1 MVDIKDIS
9 GNPRF
14 STPINEGSKRKFLLM
29 KEDYILLTFSLSEPV
44 YFKLGDGIDN
54 ELGIFELIDLY
65 KPTYNT
71 TTGAYDYELRLD
83 AYYWKW
89 KNKKFFY
96 TPETTGREAAWNLT
110 ATLDT
115 HLKVFLDN
123 LKALGYK
130 FRDLDFTWDIDSTV
144 ENTSKLVSYDNVN
157 LIDALTQMAE
167 AWECEWWIE
176 NHKICFGHCE
186 YSSPVDFKAGDLTDT
201 ENVNVNSMTRSD
213 SQTTYATR
221 IYAFG
226 STRNIPSSYR
236 KELIFDVKEVNGR
249 NISDASRPLKINYF
263 PPRVTYK
270 EDYTASSNEGSGPF
284 TPSYTEWTLDKVL
297 ASSAKGG
304 SYKVVSEGISINIS
318 TAVPQIGN
326 RAFLPAGDYI
336 LKASYIYNVSGESK
350 EVTVGNKVIS
360 LSQNQQYEIAAK
372 IEVPGI
378 LDINKGSS
386 DLKIRIYVQVPTP
399 TSSDFGSSFQA
410 YAVYSINLYGGS
422 SANTSVTFLSGSK
435 AGQTFEAVYN
445 PDLLTGDNSNVIRL
459 PEGITAS
466 LNDRYTIGNII
477 KGKVP
482 DNYFSKDDKEMT
494 LNGVVQKRLMLPANI
509 PYVDAYRYSPT
520 GERINI
526 GDENYDDP
534 DNVEMPEE
542 EAIEEIVTFEDE
554 YPKYTGSIFSV
565 SHEEKEEEDDDG
577 NKTGNKYPIYTFR
590 DNSLKNFTKDFLLEE
605 LHLIFQTG
613 KLAGLD
619 FALTLKESDNTGT
632 AFEIVRNEDYGRA
645 LPDDVLLPQAAH
657 TENGKDIP
665 ADTYIL
671 HGFDTAYL
679 SEQILPDSE
688 QTLLKKAKD
697 YVKKSMI
704 DPSTYDC
711 EMDADFIY
719 NKGNIRTYEFGAKV
733 NLINKAFF
741 PEGRQSRIIGFEWPL
756 DIPYDHP
763 VYTVGETA
771 AYSRIGEIESK
782 IDSLTYKGQTYSG
795 SALGGGGTSV
805 YVIGVNDKTLPSDR
819 NVFSSKKSLAT
830 FLNKTTPDTASEIIT
845 FLKGLISEGGI
856 EVGDFIDSLISG
868 TGIGLFP
875 DGKIQASS
883 MELRSSLT
891 VLELIFNR
899 LSAQESDT
907 AFSESGVIE
916 SIELLGDGT
925 YRLPLRKRHTT
936 DFTAFDWNDVIYGS
950 VNDLATGGGN
960 YRTSWMR
967 VVGVNTVDNYIEA
980 VLYPDSEV
988 PGGKNYPPEPLMII
1002 TRRGNTS
1009 DEDRQSYWYI
1019 SSYEKCICML
1029 DGVTKPILEE
1039 NNYSIL
1045 IGKMKR
1051 LSLFDNLPINYRQ
1064 SYVYCRGLIRQDDI
1078 RIDVTG
1084 KPVYEFVNRGI
1095 WSLSVATS
1103 EEPYLFE
1110 SKNPITGV
1118 NETST
1123 VYQRGAKWQCLK
1135 SRTLLEPKWN
1145 STDWA
1150 FLEGNGEFSI
1160 DFQSS
1165 KGFSFFYGLIDTVIE
1180 ARFYHG
1186 TTDITE
1192 DVMSTSG
1199 TVITWN
1205 RDTGIAAED
1214 NAWSPTFV
1222 DGKKNKIHL
1231 ISSDMGSQWLNAR
1244 SVTFKI
1250 TAVIPLGEENY
1261 LRESEELQFNL

>member
-1 MVDIKDIS
+1 MTILQQPDPLSLSGNIKEFRIGTTTTISFRLLQGGEEIVARSYEPGADGIVIINIRDIIHDRLSFLFSNTSIVYEQTKIVSAFIAQISGTEVEFTAVRCGVDMLAETPSNFLIRNFLTWQPNVKPVTYYSPEFLTYYAVRECQVKLHAYFTDESAAVISQSEITLADLTEGKAYTIPLQYASVAEKLGNKMPAYYDVWVEDVGGERLSYTQRYYASDMKSETEQWVLFENSLGGIDTFRAYGSTAFTGEHTHNIAEIDDVSLEYRVDIA
-9 GNPRF
+9 
-14 STPINEGSKRKFLLM
+14 RKFQKDTGYLNRKERAWLLDFFPSLKKYLYTGSYIRSIIVVESNVTYTD
-29 KEDYILLTFSLSEPV
+29 KELPSNYTFTYKFADAKPFLNLQRTDVPTGALEIVVPEVGSFTVPPRLIEFPRLPLSEGALFPV
-44 YFKLGDGIDN
+44 QDPYS
-54 ELGIFELIDLY
+54 EVWSV
-65 KPTYNT
+65 T
-71 TTGAYDYELRLD
+71 TTGSVSDYIINRISENYGGGGGVGHQHNNIDLLQLLSY
-83 AYYWKW
+83 ATEYLLVAG
-89 KNKKFFY
+89 KKI
-96 TPETTGREAAWNLT
+96 
-110 ATLDT
+110 
-115 HLKVFLDN
+115 
-123 LKALGYK
+123 KAGYADK
-130 FRDLDFTWDIDSTV
+130 AKLAEDLAVDSTV
-144 ENTSKLVSYDNVN
+144 YDKLLSKV
-157 LIDALTQMAE
+157 
-167 AWECEWWIE
+167 
-176 NHKICFGHCE
+176 
-186 YSSPVDFKAGDLTDT
+186 
-201 ENVNVNSMTRSD
+201 
-213 SQTTYATR
+213 
-221 IYAFG
+221 
-226 STRNIPSSYR
+226 
-236 KELIFDVKEVNGR
+236 
-249 NISDASRPLKINYF
+249 
-263 PPRVTYK
+263 
-270 EDYTASSNEGSGPF
+270 
-284 TPSYTEWTLDKVL
+284 
-297 ASSAKGG
+297 
-304 SYKVVSEGISINIS
+304 
-318 TAVPQIGN
+318 
-326 RAFLPAGDYI
+326 
-336 LKASYIYNVSGESK
+336 
-350 EVTVGNKVIS
+350 
-360 LSQNQQYEIAAK
+360 
-372 IEVPGI
+372 
-378 LDINKGSS
+378 
-386 DLKIRIYVQVPTP
+386 
-399 TSSDFGSSFQA
+399 
-410 YAVYSINLYGGS
+410 
-422 SANTSVTFLSGSK
+422 
-435 AGQTFEAVYN
+435 N
-445 PDLLTGDNSNVIRL
+445 PDK
-459 PEGITAS
+459 A
-466 LNDRYTIGNII
+466 
-477 KGKVP
+477 
-482 DNYFSKDDKEMT
+482 
-494 LNGVVQKRLMLPANI
+494 A
-509 PYVDAYRYSPT
+509 
-520 GERINI
+520 
-526 GDENYDDP
+526 
-534 DNVEMPEE
+534 
-542 EAIEEIVTFEDE
+542 
-554 YPKYTGSIFSV
+554 
-565 SHEEKEEEDDDG
+565 
-577 NKTGNKYPIYTFR
+577 
-590 DNSLKNFTKDFLLEE
+590 E
-605 LHLIFQTG
+605 L
-613 KLAGLD
+613 
-619 FALTLKESDNTGT
+619 
-632 AFEIVRNEDYGRA
+632 
-645 LPDDVLLPQAAH
+645 
-657 TENGKDIP
+657 
-665 ADTYIL
+665 
-671 HGFDTAYL
+671 
-679 SEQILPDSE
+679 
-688 QTLLKKAKD
+688 
-697 YVKKSMI
+697 
-704 DPSTYDC
+704 
-711 EMDADFIY
+711 
-719 NKGNIRTYEFGAKV
+719 
-733 NLINKAFF
+733 
-741 PEGRQSRIIGFEWPL
+741 
-756 DIPYDHP
+756 
-763 VYTVGETA
+763 
-771 AYSRIGEIESK
+771 
-782 IDSLTYKGQTYSG
+782 
-795 SALGGGGTSV
+795 
-805 YVIGVNDKTLPSDR
+805 
-819 NVFSSKKSLAT
+819 
-830 FLNKTTPDTASEIIT
+830 IT
-845 FLKGLISEGGI
+845 FLKGLISEELIEANNGI
-856 EVGDFIDSLISG
+856 NIGEAIDSLISG
-868 TGIGLFP
+868 SGTLLRPNGS
-875 DGKIQASS
+875 IQADSV
-883 MELRSSLT
+883 ELRKSLT

>member
-1 MVDIKDIS
+1 MSDAILIKSKAIPSNPRSKNYPAGATVVRS
-9 GNPRF
+9 GN
-14 STPINEGSKRKFLLM
+14 SVG
-29 KEDYILLTFSLSEPV
+29 
-44 YFKLGDGIDN
+44 
-54 ELGIFELIDLY
+54 
-65 KPTYNT
+65 
-71 TTGAYDYELRLD
+71 GA
-83 AYYWKW
+83 
-89 KNKKFFY
+89 
-96 TPETTGREAAWNLT
+96 
-110 ATLDT
+110 
-115 HLKVFLDN
+115 
-123 LKALGYK
+123 
-130 FRDLDFTWDIDSTV
+130 
-144 ENTSKLVSYDNVN
+144 
-157 LIDALTQMAE
+157 
-167 AWECEWWIE
+167 
-176 NHKICFGHCE
+176 
-186 YSSPVDFKAGDLTDT
+186 
-201 ENVNVNSMTRSD
+201 
-213 SQTTYATR
+213 
-221 IYAFG
+221 
-226 STRNIPSSYR
+226 
-236 KELIFDVKEVNGR
+236 
-249 NISDASRPLKINYF
+249 
-263 PPRVTYK
+263 
-270 EDYTASSNEGSGPF
+270 
-284 TPSYTEWTLDKVL
+284 
-297 ASSAKGG
+297 
-304 SYKVVSEGISINIS
+304 
-318 TAVPQIGN
+318 
-326 RAFLPAGDYI
+326 
-336 LKASYIYNVSGESK
+336 
-350 EVTVGNKVIS
+350 VI
-360 LSQNQQYEIAAK
+360 
-372 IEVPGI
+372 
-378 LDINKGSS
+378 
-386 DLKIRIYVQVPTP
+386 T
-399 TSSDFGSSFQA
+399 
-410 YAVYSINLYGGS
+410 
-422 SANTSVTFLSGSK
+422 
-435 AGQTFEAVYN
+435 
-445 PDLLTGDNSNVIRL
+445 
-459 PEGITAS
+459 
-466 LNDRYTIGNII
+466 
-477 KGKVP
+477 
-482 DNYFSKDDKEMT
+482 
-494 LNGVVQKRLMLPANI
+494 
-509 PYVDAYRYSPT
+509 
-520 GERINI
+520 
-526 GDENYDDP
+526 
-534 DNVEMPEE
+534 
-542 EAIEEIVTFEDE
+542 
-554 YPKYTGSIFSV
+554 
-565 SHEEKEEEDDDG
+565 
-577 NKTGNKYPIYTFR
+577 
-590 DNSLKNFTKDFLLEE
+590 
-605 LHLIFQTG
+605 
-613 KLAGLD
+613 
-619 FALTLKESDNTGT
+619 
-632 AFEIVRNEDYGRA
+632 
-645 LPDDVLLPQAAH
+645 
-657 TENGKDIP
+657 
-665 ADTYIL
+665 
-671 HGFDTAYL
+671 
-679 SEQILPDSE
+679 
-688 QTLLKKAKD
+688 
-697 YVKKSMI
+697 
-704 DPSTYDC
+704 
-711 EMDADFIY
+711 
-719 NKGNIRTYEFGAKV
+719 
-733 NLINKAFF
+733 
-741 PEGRQSRIIGFEWPL
+741 
-756 DIPYDHP
+756 
-763 VYTVGETA
+763 
-771 AYSRIGEIESK
+771 
-782 IDSLTYKGQTYSG
+782 
-795 SALGGGGTSV
+795 GGGGTNIDIIKVDDMRSLTDKNV
-805 YVIGVNDKTLPSDR
+805 LSSLRVLAEILSRIIAKDDEVTELSDSNVLSSLRVNKELDTISDR
-819 NVFSSKKSLAT
+819 FKEAIESLKDLYLSKVK
-830 FLNKTTPDTASEIIT
+830 NDTASGLIT
-845 FLKGLISEGGI
+845 FLKGIVSEGGI
-856 EVGDFIDSLISG
+856 EVGGFIDSLISG

-899 LSAQESDT
+899 LSAQEGDT
-907 AFSESGVIE
+907 SFTESGVIE

-936 DFTAFDWNDVIYGS
+936 DFTAFDWNDIIYGS

-967 VVGVNTVDNYIEA
+967 VVGVNTVDSYIEA
-980 VLYPDSEV
+980 ILYPDSEV

-1009 DEDRQSYWYI
+1009 NEDRQSYWYI

>member
-1 MVDIKDIS
+1 MQEHISKKKD
-9 GNPRF
+9 
-14 STPINEGSKRKFLLM
+14 
-29 KEDYILLTFSLSEPV
+29 
-44 YFKLGDGIDN
+44 
-54 ELGIFELIDLY
+54 
-65 KPTYNT
+65 
-71 TTGAYDYELRLD
+71 
-83 AYYWKW
+83 
-89 KNKKFFY
+89 
-96 TPETTGREAAWNLT
+96 
-110 ATLDT
+110 DT
-115 HLKVFLDN
+115 
-123 LKALGYK
+123 
-130 FRDLDFTWDIDSTV
+130 
-144 ENTSKLVSYDNVN
+144 
-157 LIDALTQMAE
+157 
-167 AWECEWWIE
+167 
-176 NHKICFGHCE
+176 
-186 YSSPVDFKAGDLTDT
+186 
-201 ENVNVNSMTRSD
+201 
-213 SQTTYATR
+213 
-221 IYAFG
+221 
-226 STRNIPSSYR
+226 
-236 KELIFDVKEVNGR
+236 
-249 NISDASRPLKINYF
+249 
-263 PPRVTYK
+263 
-270 EDYTASSNEGSGPF
+270 
-284 TPSYTEWTLDKVL
+284 
-297 ASSAKGG
+297 
-304 SYKVVSEGISINIS
+304 
-318 TAVPQIGN
+318 
-326 RAFLPAGDYI
+326 
-336 LKASYIYNVSGESK
+336 VSG
-350 EVTVGNKVIS
+350 
-360 LSQNQQYEIAAK
+360 L
-372 IEVPGI
+372 
-378 LDINKGSS
+378 
-386 DLKIRIYVQVPTP
+386 
-399 TSSDFGSSFQA
+399 
-410 YAVYSINLYGGS
+410 
-422 SANTSVTFLSGSK
+422 
-435 AGQTFEAVYN
+435 
-445 PDLLTGDNSNVIRL
+445 
-459 PEGITAS
+459 
-466 LNDRYTIGNII
+466 
-477 KGKVP
+477 
-482 DNYFSKDDKEMT
+482 
-494 LNGVVQKRLMLPANI
+494 
-509 PYVDAYRYSPT
+509 
-520 GERINI
+520 
-526 GDENYDDP
+526 
-534 DNVEMPEE
+534 
-542 EAIEEIVTFEDE
+542 
-554 YPKYTGSIFSV
+554 
-565 SHEEKEEEDDDG
+565 
-577 NKTGNKYPIYTFR
+577 
-590 DNSLKNFTKDFLLEE
+590 
-605 LHLIFQTG
+605 
-613 KLAGLD
+613 
-619 FALTLKESDNTGT
+619 
-632 AFEIVRNEDYGRA
+632 
-645 LPDDVLLPQAAH
+645 
-657 TENGKDIP
+657 
-665 ADTYIL
+665 
-671 HGFDTAYL
+671 
-679 SEQILPDSE
+679 
-688 QTLLKKAKD
+688 
-697 YVKKSMI
+697 
-704 DPSTYDC
+704 
-711 EMDADFIY
+711 
-719 NKGNIRTYEFGAKV
+719 
-733 NLINKAFF
+733 
-741 PEGRQSRIIGFEWPL
+741 
-756 DIPYDHP
+756 
-763 VYTVGETA
+763 
-771 AYSRIGEIESK
+771 
-782 IDSLTYKGQTYSG
+782 
-795 SALGGGGTSV
+795 
-805 YVIGVNDKTLPSDR
+805 
-819 NVFSSKKSLAT
+819 
-830 FLNKTTPDTASEIIT
+830 IT
-845 FLKGLISEGGI
+845 FLKGLVSEGGI
-856 EVGDFIDSLISG
+856 EVGGFIDSLISG

-883 MELRSSLT
+883 MELRKSLT

-1051 LSLFDNLPINYRQ
+1051 LFLFDNLPINYRQ

-1192 DVMSTSG
+1192 DVMSTFG